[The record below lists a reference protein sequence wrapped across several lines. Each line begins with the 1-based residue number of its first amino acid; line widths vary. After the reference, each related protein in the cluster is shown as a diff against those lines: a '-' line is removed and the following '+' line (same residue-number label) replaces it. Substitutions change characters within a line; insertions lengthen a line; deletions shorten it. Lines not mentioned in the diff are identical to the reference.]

1 MGYAGYSGSRIGHA
15 MKKSI
20 WGLLLLLLG
29 SVVALASEPVEQPAQ
44 QVVDAETYLI
54 GAGDVLQI
62 FVWRS
67 PELTT
72 TIPVRPDGKIST
84 PLVEEMAA
92 AGKTPAV
99 LARDI
104 EKVLAEY
111 VRTPTVN
118 VIVTNAVSVARQV
131 SVIGQVRRPQAVAYR
146 DGMTVMDLV
155 LAVGGMVEFAAGN
168 RSKIVR
174 KDGAKQIEIRIR
186 LADLVNDGDL
196 KQNVAL
202 RPGDV
207 LVVPQSRF

>member
-1 MGYAGYSGSRIGHA
+1 
-15 MKKSI
+15 MKKTVLAA
-20 WGLLLLLLG
+20 LLFLFGTL
-29 SVVALASEPVEQPAQ
+29 SAIAAEPVEQPARQ
-44 QVVDAETYLI
+44 TVDADTYVI
-54 GAGDVLQI
+54 GAGDVLQV

-67 PELTT
+67 PELTST
-72 TIPVRPDGKIST
+72 VPVRPDGKIST
-84 PLVEEMAA
+84 PLVEEMNA

-111 VRTPTVN
+111 VRAPTVN
-118 VIVTNAVSVARQV
+118 VIVTNAVSLARQV
-131 SVIGQVRRPQAVAYR
+131 SAIGQVRRPQAVAYR
-146 DGMTVMDLV
+146 EGMTVMDLV

-174 KDGAKQIEIRIR
+174 TEGGKQTEIRVR
-186 LADLVNDGDL
+186 LNDLINDGDL
-196 KQNVAL
+196 KQNMTL

>member
-1 MGYAGYSGSRIGHA
+1 

-20 WGLLLLLLG
+20 WGLLLLLFG
-29 SVVALASEPVEQPAQ
+29 TAVTSAAEPLDQPAT
-44 QVVDAETYLI
+44 QVVDAETYVI
-54 GAGDVLQI
+54 GAGDVLQV

-118 VIVTNAVSVARQV
+118 VIVTNAISVARQV
-131 SVIGQVRRPQAVAYR
+131 SAIGQVRRPQAVAYR
-146 DGMTVMDLV
+146 EGMTVMDLV
-155 LAVGGMVEFAAGN
+155 LAVGGIVEFAAGN

-174 KDGAKQIEIRIR
+174 KDGNKQIEVKVR
-186 LADLVNDGDL
+186 LNDLVNDGDL
-196 KQNVAL
+196 KQNVVL

>member
-1 MGYAGYSGSRIGHA
+1 

-20 WGLLLLLLG
+20 WGLLLLLFG
-29 SVVALASEPVEQPAQ
+29 SVATLAAEPVNQPAP
-44 QVVDAETYLI
+44 QVVDAETYVI
-54 GAGDVLQI
+54 GAGDILQV

-84 PLVEEMAA
+84 PLVEEMLA

-118 VIVTNAVSVARQV
+118 VIVTNAISVARQV
-131 SVIGQVRRPQAVAYR
+131 SAIGQVRRPQAVAYR
-146 DGMTVMDLV
+146 EGMTVMDLV

-174 KDGAKQIEIRIR
+174 KEGKKQIEVKVR
-186 LADLVNDGDL
+186 LNDLVNDGDL